1 MKTLFFTAWLQV
13 FLVALNT
20 WQVANGK
27 WIGALVVGFCI
38 SLVWTLNIKR
48 IAFAGWADRLVYS
61 TGAMCGTGT
70 GILAATILY

>member
-1 MKTLFFTAWLQV
+1 MKTLFLTAWLQV

-20 WQVANGK
+20 FQIAQGK
-27 WIGALVVGFCI
+27 WLGALFVGFGI

-48 IAFAGWADRLVYS
+48 IAFAGWKDRMVYS

-70 GILAATILY
+70 GLLAANLLY

>member
-1 MKTLFFTAWLQV
+1 VKTLFLTAWLQV

-20 WQVANGK
+20 WQIANGK
-27 WIGALVVGFCI
+27 WLGALLVGFGI

-48 IAFAGWADRLVYS
+48 IAFAGWKDRLVYS

-70 GILAATILY
+70 GILAANLFY

>member
-1 MKTLFFTAWLQV
+1 MKTLFLTAWLQV

-20 WQVANGK
+20 YQVAQGK
-27 WIGALVVGFCI
+27 WLGALVVGFGI

-48 IAFAGWADRLVYS
+48 IAFAGWKDRLVYS

-70 GILAATILY
+70 GILAANLFY